1 MEDFDIIGPNDEPAL
16 LAVSTPEVIAI
27 VKPALTEIGYKV
39 HMAENFEQFETRYSQ
54 INYRLVVI
62 EEFFAGSDSLVNPTL
77 QLIQDLPM
85 ALRRHAVFI
94 LIGQTMETLNALQ
107 AFAASVHCMINYAE
121 LQMFPDLARKTV
133 TENDMF
139 LTTFRDTQ
147 RRVYQK
153 S

>member
-16 LAVSTPEVIAI
+16 VAVSTPEVIAI
-27 VKPALTEIGYKV
+27 VKPALAEIGYKV
-39 HMAENFEQFETRYSQ
+39 HMAEHFEQFETRYSQ
-54 INYRLVVI
+54 INYRVVVI

-77 QLIQDLPM
+77 QMVQDLPM
-85 ALRRHAVFI
+85 PLRRHAVFF

-121 LQMFPDLARKTV
+121 LHMFPDLVRKTV

-139 LTTFRDTQ
+139 LTTYRDTQ

-153 S
+153 A